1 MRAGDRTSERL
12 LKQEGSES
20 KACRESTGGEGVVG
34 GVLGRAMEEQ
44 GCKRL

>member
-1 MRAGDRTSERL
+1 MHGGDRTSERL
-12 LKQEGSES
+12 LKQEDSES
-20 KACRESTGGEGVVG
+20 KACGEFTGGEGVVG